1 MWSIWRVCACRPSA
15 ARDDENR
22 HHGDLGRYALAA
34 LISGRPSTWSPTI
47 SPFLER
53 IRERSPLPD
62 GTPAIALGLAI
73 NGISTY
79 GFLVLARRAVG
90 DEAYGGLAIV
100 WSLVYILGP
109 GLGQPLEPE
118 VARATAA
125 RGSLAAAAAP
135 APAAAGGC

>member
-1 MWSIWRVCACRPSA
+1 M
-15 ARDDENR
+15 
-22 HHGDLGRYALAA
+22 
-34 LISGRPSTWSPTI
+34 
-47 SPFLER
+47 
-53 IRERSPLPD
+53 RERSPLPD

-109 GLGQPLEPE
+109 GLFQPLEQE

-125 RGSLAAAAAP
+125 RGSLGQGSAPVLRQAANIGAVFLALVFTGVLVAWP
-135 APAAAGGC
+135 LGL